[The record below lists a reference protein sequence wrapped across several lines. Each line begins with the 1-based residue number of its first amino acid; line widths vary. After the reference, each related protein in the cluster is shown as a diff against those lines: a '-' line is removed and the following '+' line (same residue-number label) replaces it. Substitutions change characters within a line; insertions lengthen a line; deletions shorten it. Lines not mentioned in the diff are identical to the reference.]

1 MKTRT
6 IYSAMI
12 GAEQETRM
20 GIASHRYGPYKAS
33 QRDIRKSR
41 QWVIF
46 EQAVFRRMDERDT
59 LQRELAEARAFI
71 STIVDAPKDYPA
83 EEGM

>member
-1 MKTRT
+1 MRTRT

-12 GAEQETRM
+12 GAERETRI

-41 QWVIF
+41 QWVTF
-46 EQAVFRRMDERDT
+46 EQAVFRRLDERDA
-59 LQRELAEARAFI
+59 LRAELAEARAFI
-71 STIVDAPKDYPA
+71 STVIDAPKDYPA